1 VGVLCL
7 GVLAM
12 VLSGCGDRVSPYAAG
27 AGTASQSYS
36 ITVTGTG
43 TSSSGAVLTHS
54 AVVTL
59 VVE

>member
-1 VGVLCL
+1 VVAL
-7 GVLAM
+7 GM
-12 VLSGCGDRVSPYAAG
+12 GLSGCGDRVSPYAAG